1 MMGIYRKYSELKVNS
16 QHVGMWN
23 EYAVTAFDSQ
33 HGGCIY
39 RDFITTIMSWIYA
52 ISIMKRN

>member
-1 MMGIYRKYSELKVNS
+1 MGIYRKYSELKVNS